1 MPPYTE
7 QQRNYWMSRLRLRP
21 ARRPVHLHR
30 RSRRLRA
37 ISGAQHG
44 GQTVGSVTSGSV
56 SLPGDIDLSR
66 LWRRSATQFRLNQN
80 GTGSLVDFITANPG
94 ATILMSTPHGDVTLV
109 FDDAANSTATVV
121 NFTIIAA
128 QNVILERDRVGGRRG
143 RDGHAVEWNTP

>member
-1 MPPYTE
+1 MQVYT
-7 QQRNYWMSRLRLRP
+7 RPVGLRLRP
-21 ARRPVHLHR
+21 ARRPVHVHR
-30 RSRRLRA
+30 RSRRLGQFLERSTA
-37 ISGAQHG
+37 ARPSAQ
-44 GQTVGSVTSGSV
+44 SVTSGSV

-80 GTGSLVDFITANPG
+80 GTGSLSDFITANPG

-128 QNVILERDRVGGRRG
+128 QNVILNAIVSGD
-143 RDGHAVEWNTP
+143 AVVVTVTL

>member
-1 MPPYTE
+1 MPAYTE
-7 QQRNYWMSRLRLRP
+7 QQRAYWMSAFACGP
-21 ARRPVHLHR
+21 PVGPYTFTVE
-30 RSRRLRA
+30 A
-37 ISGAQHG
+37 GGSGNFWSQHG

-80 GTGSLVDFITANPG
+80 GTGSLVDFIAANPG
-94 ATILMSTPHGDVTLV
+94 ATILMSTPHGDVMLV

-128 QNVILERDRVGGRRG
+128 QNVILNAIVSGDEV
-143 RDGHAVEWNTP
+143 VVTVTL